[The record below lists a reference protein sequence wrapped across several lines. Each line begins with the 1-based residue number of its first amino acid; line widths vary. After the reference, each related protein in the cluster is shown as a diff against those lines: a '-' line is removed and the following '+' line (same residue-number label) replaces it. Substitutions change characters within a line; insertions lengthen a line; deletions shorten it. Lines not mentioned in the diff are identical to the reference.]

1 MSAFVGLIMILLFI
15 FAMSMG
21 VMALILNHPHQ
32 DDGLLTRWELN
43 RKIAEMKRIQ
53 KHIYAERRR
62 AYAWH

>member
-1 MSAFVGLIMILLFI
+1 MSAFVGLIMLLLFI

-21 VMALILNHPHQ
+21 TLALILNKPRQ

-43 RKIAEMKRIQ
+43 RKISEMKRIQ
-53 KHIYAERRR
+53 KHMYAERRR

>member
-1 MSAFVGLIMILLFI
+1 MSAFVGLIMVLLSI
-15 FAMSMG
+15 FAMGMG
-21 VMALILNHPHQ
+21 TLALILYKPRQ

-53 KHIYAERRR
+53 KRIYAERRR